1 MNDIVEALLPM
12 FVGIPILVGGLLLAM
27 PRHHRLRQTVTM
39 STLLAMLAGATVLV
53 TMTADGTVLAHPVAL
68 WPGGIAIPFVADA
81 FSSLVLTV
89 TAILATVCFQYM
101 IASGEARSPS
111 IASLVLILAA
121 GVAGALLT
129 ADLFNLF
136 VFIEVML
143 LPSYGLLVIL
153 SRRSKMGGA
162 QLYVTVNLL
171 ASTLFLAGV
180 GLIYAV
186 QGTVNLAELA
196 GTGADPATAVAAAVC
211 LGAMA
216 VKTAVFPVHGW
227 LVRTYTVPSPA
238 VTALFSGLHTKV
250 AIYVIYRLYAV
261 IFDGDAT
268 WLLVALVITSLS
280 MVVGVMGAMGE
291 STMRSIL
298 VFHMVSQIGY
308 ILIGVGLFT
317 SLGLTAGIFYL
328 LHHMIVKASLFLST
342 GAIEQTYGTGQ
353 LEHLGGLRTREPLIT
368 AAFAI
373 AALSLAGLP
382 PFSGFVAKF
391 SLILASIE
399 AGALAVGLVALAVSL
414 FTLLSMLKIWA
425 AVFNGKRSA
434 QIEYYAAEARV
445 RDRERLLDDE
455 PVDEIVV
462 ADEAAHAIEH
472 HAPPRGAAALEDDPH
487 DHRGTRIP
495 TALAIPSLIL
505 AAVTVLLGLGGEFL
519 LGLSQQAAAGLLD
532 TTAYVAAVLGR

>member
-1 MNDIVEALLPM
+1 MAILEVLMPL
-12 FVGIPILVGGLLLAM
+12 FVGAPILVGGALLAV
-27 PRHHRLRQTVTM
+27 PRHHRLRQVLGM
-39 STLLAMLAGATVLV
+39 GSLIAMLVGSMLLV
-53 TMTADGTVLAHPVAL
+53 AATADGTVLAHQVAL
-68 WPGGIAIPFVADA
+68 WPGGIAIPFVADT

-89 TAILATVCFQYM
+89 TAILATVSFQYM

-111 IASLVLILAA
+111 IASLVLILAG

-153 SRRSKMGGA
+153 SRRGEMGGA
-162 QLYVTVNLL
+162 RLYVTVNLL

-196 GTGADPATAVAAAVC
+196 GAGDDPATAVATAVC
-211 LGAMA
+211 LGAIA
-216 VKTAVFPVHGW
+216 VKAAVFPVHGW
-227 LVRTYTVPSPA
+227 LARTYTVPSPA

-250 AIYVIYRLYAV
+250 AIYIIYRIYSV
-261 IFDGDAT
+261 VFEGEAT
-268 WLLVALVITSLS
+268 WLIVALVITSLS
-280 MVVGVMGAMGE
+280 MVIGVMGAMGE
-291 STMRSIL
+291 STMRAVL

-317 SLGLTAGIFYL
+317 QLGLTAGIFYL

-342 GAIEQTYGTGQ
+342 GAIEQTYGTGR
-353 LEHLGGLRTREPLIT
+353 LDHLGGLRTREPLIT
-368 AAFAI
+368 VAFVI

-399 AGALAVGLVALAVSL
+399 AGAFAVGLIALVVSL

-425 AVFNGKRSA
+425 SVFNGKRSA
-434 QIEYYAAEARV
+434 HIERYAAEARA
-445 RDRERLLDDE
+445 REREKLLDDE
-455 PVDEIVV
+455 YVDERTV
-462 ADEAAHAIEH
+462 ADEAARAIEH
-472 HAPPRGAAALEDDPH
+472 NDPPRGATTTEDDPH

-495 TALAIPSLIL
+495 VALAIPSLIL
-505 AAVTVLLGLGGEFL
+505 AAITVSLGLGAEFL
-519 LGLSQQAAAGLLD
+519 LGLSAQAAAGLLD
-532 TTAYVAAVLGR
+532 TTAYVQAVLGR

>member
-1 MNDIVEALLPM
+1 MAILEVLMPL
-12 FVGIPILVGGLLLAM
+12 FVGAPILVGGALLAV
-27 PRHHRLRQTVTM
+27 PRHHRIRQVFGM
-39 STLLAMLAGATVLV
+39 GSLIAMLVGAMLLV
-53 TMTADGTVLAHPVAL
+53 AATADGTVLAHQVAL
-68 WPGGIAIPFVADA
+68 WPGGIAIPFVADT

-111 IASLVLILAA
+111 IASLVLILAG

-153 SRRSKMGGA
+153 SRRGEMGGA
-162 QLYVTVNLL
+162 RLYVTVNLL

-196 GTGADPATAVAAAVC
+196 GAGDDPATAVATAVC
-211 LGAMA
+211 LSAIA
-216 VKTAVFPVHGW
+216 VKAAVFPVHGW
-227 LVRTYTVPSPA
+227 LARTYTATSPA

-250 AIYVIYRLYAV
+250 AIYIIYRIYSV
-261 IFDGDAT
+261 VFEGEAT
-268 WLLVALVITSLS
+268 WLIIILVITSLS

-291 STMRSIL
+291 STMRSVL

-317 SLGLTAGIFYL
+317 QLGLTAGIFYL

-353 LEHLGGLRTREPLIT
+353 LDQLGGLRTREPLIT
-368 AAFAI
+368 VAFAV

-399 AGALAVGLVALAVSL
+399 AGAVAVGVVAVVVSL

-425 AVFNGKRSA
+425 SVFNGKRSA
-434 QIEYYAAEARV
+434 DVERYAAEGRV
-445 RDRERLLDDE
+445 RERENLLDDE
-455 PVDEIVV
+455 HVDERTV
-462 ADEAAHAIEH
+462 ADEVALAIEH
-472 HAPPRGAAALEDDPH
+472 NEPPRGATTTEDDPH
-487 DHRGTRIP
+487 GHRGTRIP
-495 TALAIPSLIL
+495 FALALPSLIL
-505 AAVTVLLGLGGEFL
+505 AAITVSLGLGAEFL
-519 LGLSQQAAAGLLD
+519 LGLSAQAAAGLLD
-532 TTAYVAAVLGR
+532 TAAYVSAVLGR

>member
-1 MNDIVEALLPM
+1 MAILEVLMPM
-12 FVGIPILVGGLLLAM
+12 FVGAPILVGGALLAV
-27 PRHHRLRQTVTM
+27 PRHHRLRQVLGM
-39 STLLAMLAGATVLV
+39 GSLIAMLVGSMLLV
-53 TMTADGTVLAHPVAL
+53 AATADGTVLAHQVAL
-68 WPGGIAIPFVADA
+68 WPGGIAIPFVADT

-89 TAILATVCFQYM
+89 TAILATVSFQYM

-111 IASLVLILAA
+111 IASLVLILAG

-153 SRRSKMGGA
+153 SRRGEMGGA
-162 QLYVTVNLL
+162 RLYVTVNLL

-196 GTGADPATAVAAAVC
+196 GAGDDPATAVATAVC
-211 LGAMA
+211 LGAIA
-216 VKTAVFPVHGW
+216 VKAAVFPVHGW
-227 LVRTYTVPSPA
+227 LARTYTVPSPA

-250 AIYVIYRLYAV
+250 AIYIIYRIYSV
-261 IFDGDAT
+261 VFEGEAT
-268 WLLVALVITSLS
+268 WLIVALVITSLS
-280 MVVGVMGAMGE
+280 MVIGVMGAMGE
-291 STMRSIL
+291 STMRAVL

-317 SLGLTAGIFYL
+317 QLGLTAGIFYL

-342 GAIEQTYGTGQ
+342 GAIEQTYGTGR
-353 LEHLGGLRTREPLIT
+353 LDHLGGLRTREPLIT
-368 AAFAI
+368 VAFVI

-399 AGALAVGLVALAVSL
+399 AGAFAVGLIALVVSL

-425 AVFNGKRSA
+425 SVFNGKRSA
-434 QIEYYAAEARV
+434 HI
-445 RDRERLLDDE
+445 
-455 PVDEIVV
+455 
-462 ADEAAHAIEH
+462 
-472 HAPPRGAAALEDDPH
+472 
-487 DHRGTRIP
+487 
-495 TALAIPSLIL
+495 
-505 AAVTVLLGLGGEFL
+505 
-519 LGLSQQAAAGLLD
+519 
-532 TTAYVAAVLGR
+532 

>member
-1 MNDIVEALLPM
+1 MAILEVLMPL
-12 FVGIPILVGGLLLAM
+12 FVGAPILVGGALLAV
-27 PRHHRLRQTVTM
+27 PRHHRIRQVFGM
-39 STLLAMLAGATVLV
+39 GSLIAMLVGAMLLV
-53 TMTADGTVLAHPVAL
+53 AATADGTVLAHQVAL
-68 WPGGIAIPFVADA
+68 WPGGIAIPFVADT

-111 IASLVLILAA
+111 IASLVLILAG

-153 SRRSKMGGA
+153 SRRGEMGGA
-162 QLYVTVNLL
+162 RLYVTVNLL

-196 GTGADPATAVAAAVC
+196 GAGDDPATAVATAVC
-211 LGAMA
+211 LSAIA
-216 VKTAVFPVHGW
+216 VKAAVFPVHGW
-227 LVRTYTVPSPA
+227 LARTYTATSPA

-250 AIYVIYRLYAV
+250 AIYIIYRIYSV
-261 IFDGDAT
+261 VFEGEAT
-268 WLLVALVITSLS
+268 WLIIILVITSLS

-291 STMRSIL
+291 STMRSVL

-317 SLGLTAGIFYL
+317 QLGLTAGIFYL

-353 LEHLGGLRTREPLIT
+353 LDQLGGLRTREPLIT
-368 AAFAI
+368 VAFAV

-399 AGALAVGLVALAVSL
+399 AGAVAVGVVAVVVSL

-425 AVFNGKRSA
+425 SVFNGKRSA
-434 QIEYYAAEARV
+434 DVERYAAEGRV
-445 RDRERLLDDE
+445 RERENLLDDE
-455 PVDEIVV
+455 HVDERIV
-462 ADEAAHAIEH
+462 ADEAALAIEH
-472 HAPPRGAAALEDDPH
+472 NEPPRGATTTEDDPH
-487 DHRGTRIP
+487 GHRGTRIP
-495 TALAIPSLIL
+495 FALALPSLIL
-505 AAVTVLLGLGGEFL
+505 AAITVSLGLGAEFL
-519 LGLSQQAAAGLLD
+519 LGLSAQAAAGLLD
-532 TTAYVAAVLGR
+532 TAAYVSAVLGR